1 MIARFFIFHILYIH
15 ACGGKWLNQKEEMK
29 NTVGVNDKTETSEQ
43 SLLSYKNRK
52 FPAKPFVKGSEKG
65 HGFVC
70 LFLKKL
76 SELQLK
82 RLCARS

>member
-1 MIARFFIFHILYIH
+1 MVESKRR
-15 ACGGKWLNQKEEMK
+15 
-29 NTVGVNDKTETSEQ
+29 NTICVNDKTETSEQ

-52 FPAKPFVKGSEKG
+52 FPAKPFVKGSENG